1 MSTRPAARV
10 RHNFSKLEKV
20 LEVPN
25 LIDIQRSSFE
35 WFINEGLRE
44 TIDDISPIEDFTGTL
59 AVQFGKYTLGGWEP
73 GMPFDH
79 IQPNDSIKD
88 CREKDITYA
97 APLTMEVAFINRETG
112 EIREQKVFMGDLPLM
127 TEWGTYIINGT
138 ERVVVTQLVRSPGA
152 YVMEPKDREKQ
163 VFIAN
168 LMPSRGSWV
177 ELEIDKK
184 GLVHVRIDRKRK
196 LPVTT
201 LLFALGYTRD
211 DVANLFRHPDDPDRV
226 NPFIQATLDKDAT
239 EGNPQTGDRNS
250 LKEVYA
256 IADEIHALAKGLDDK
271 GAEERAARRGRDRE
285 AREEARR
292 PVGRHH
298 AARPDRGLQEAA
310 PGRAAHGRQLARPR
324 ALAVLRPQALRPHQ
338 GRPLQAG
345 RAPRAEPRLERP
357 HAHQPALHRARL
369 GQHRR
374 PGRAD
379 PAPGGPA
386 DQDRAPRGVEG
397 LRRRLGGDPARRD
410 RGRPRRVRALRE
422 PPPADRRRAD
432 PGGLPHRP
440 LPDGARRPRADEHRG
455 RGHDHASDDHQHP
468 ARGGG
473 AEGVLRLLAAV
484 AVHGPDQ
491 LAGRAHAPAAS
502 VGPRRRRAHP

>member
-127 TEWGTYIINGT
+127 TDWGTYIINGT

-239 EGNPQTGDRNS
+239 EGDPQTGNRKS
-250 LKEVYA
+250 LEE
-256 IADEIHALAKGLDDK
+256 IAGVVEEIHKLAQGLEETS
-271 GAEERAARRGRDRE
+271 AEERAGDRGRDRE

-292 PVGRHH
+292 PLGRHH

-310 PGRAAHGRQLARPR
+310 PGRAADGGQLARPR

-338 GRPLQAG
+338 GRPLQAR
-345 RAPRAEPRLERP
+345 RAPRPVRWAPSVRTLTNPRFTGP
-357 HAHQPALHRARL
+357 HLRHD
-369 GQHRR
+369 RR

-379 PAPGGPA
+379 PPPGGPA
-386 DQDRAPRGVEG
+386 DQDRAARGLQG
-397 LRRRLGGDPARRD
+397 LRRR
-410 RGRPRRVRALRE
+410 
-422 PPPADRRRAD
+422 
-432 PGGLPHRP
+432 
-440 LPDGARRPRADEHRG
+440 
-455 RGHDHASDDHQHP
+455 
-468 ARGGG
+468 
-473 AEGVLRLLAAV
+473 
-484 AVHGPDQ
+484 
-491 LAGRAHAPAAS
+491 
-502 VGPRRRRAHP
+502 RRRRCRATRSPATSTSTSTSATGACARSASSSRRPSASASTGWSASSASG

>member
-239 EGNPQTGDRNS
+239 EGNPQTGDRTS
-250 LKEVYA
+250 LEELYA
-256 IADEIHALAKGLDDK
+256 DRGGDPRA
-271 GAEERAARRGRDRE
+271 GAGDRGHERRGAGRRRGRDRE
-285 AREEARR
+285 AREEDGR
-292 PVGRHH
+292 PLGRHH

-310 PGRAAHGRQLARPR
+310 PGRAADGGQLARPR
-324 ALAVLRPQALRPHQ
+324 EVALLRPEALRPHQ
-338 GRPLQAG
+338 GRPLQARRPPG
-345 RAPRAEPRLERP
+345 PRARLERA
-357 HAHQPALHRARL
+357 HADQPALHRARVRH
-369 GQHRR
+369 HRR

-379 PAPGGPA
+379 PPPGGPA
-386 DQDRAPRGVEG
+386 DQDRAARGVEG
-397 LRRRLGGDPARRD
+397 LRRRRGGDAARRD

-422 PPPADRRRAD
+422 PPPADRRRAH

-455 RGHDHASDDHQHP
+455 RST
-468 ARGGG
+468 R
-473 AEGVLRLLAAV
+473 
-484 AVHGPDQ
+484 
-491 LAGRAHAPAAS
+491 S
-502 VGPRRRRAHP
+502 RRRRSSTSVRSWPR